1 MSALGWVRR
10 VALAAL
16 VVCVWTAFAAAV
28 RPDMAAA
35 DGFHGSGAAATAG
48 VPQATAGVPQA
59 SASPTISADTI
70 LGKRRYVA
78 AGTRAYVVGVENG
91 SFPPIGWHITG
102 QMGGFWAPPI
112 KALDGLW
119 FQIHGS
125 WLDHA
130 AQFTSGPGFVRL
142 SFAPTHGVR
151 PTLTE
156 FSPDGSPVVLV
167 GLTLVPVN
175 GQAQTVDL
183 MAQAHSQVMGAYPWS
198 GTTPTADQV
207 ENPDMAS
214 VQGHGVQFQQ
224 EQTSWYAEVGS
235 NVTPTQVTT
244 GSGDWGPTTQA
255 DRAVFGTK
263 GAGGRLSWN
272 LDVPAQGRT
281 LWVAVSASQFS
292 SAKAMA
298 AMRKG
303 LADPAQLLA
312 QKVAQRDG
320 VAGQSSFQV
329 PDAAVDQALLWG
341 KLNLADLH
349 RTVKDLQIR
358 DVNAGQSYPPPI
370 ATVPSLSGIDAAY
383 PDYPEFFGTDGAY
396 STYGLAVAGQ
406 WHEAVQQLDAIR
418 TVSRIVNGGTGKVV
432 HEINSTGAMYY
443 GDNSQPGDI
452 NETAQFAIAADLVWQ
467 WSGNPSVLKD
477 NYGFIKDGEH
487 YLASLDPS
495 ASDLWPAGNG
505 IQESTGLGQQAL
517 DVASESIR
525 ALGALHDMAV
535 AMHDTAT
542 ATWAANRQ
550 SAMLAAF
557 GQWWIPGQNLFADSL
572 CDGPNGSTCTQ
583 SGQQLQQRYWI
594 SVAPMEQSVAPADE
608 ANPALTTMEG
618 PTFTGSCGLY
628 VDGVGGP
635 SGTSG
640 QTCYLVNT
648 GAMAVAEANYGR
660 MSQSTSY
667 MDKVASQLTVEMP
680 GSLPELAQSAQY
692 NPYEAFTSRA
702 NVMQAWSS
710 YGLLWTTAHDILGV
724 EPNAPGHSLTVAP
737 DLPSAWPTAS
747 VQHLDVGSD
756 QLSVAAS
763 QGSGRFET
771 DVSGAQGLALS
782 IGAVIPSGSSVSS
795 VTLDG
800 QPVAYTT
807 STTDRG
813 LEVLAT
819 DPDTSGAAQ
828 SLVVQTSSS

>member
-1 MSALGWVRR
+1 MAASGLARR
-10 VALAAL
+10 VAVAAL
-16 VVCVWTAFAAAV
+16 ATCAVSGVAA
-28 RPDMAAA
+28 
-35 DGFHGSGAAATAG
+35 GAAAAKASTAG
-48 VPQATAGVPQA
+48 VPQAG
-59 SASPTISADTI
+59 ASPTISANTL

-119 FQIHGS
+119 FQVHGT

-130 AQFTSGPGFVRL
+130 SQYTSGPGFVRL
-142 SFAPTHGVR
+142 SFPATHGVR

-156 FSPDGSPVVLV
+156 FSPDGRPVVLV

-175 GQAQTVDL
+175 GQARSVPL
-183 MAQAHSQVMGAYPWS
+183 VAQAHSQVMAAYPWS
-198 GTTPTADQV
+198 STTPTADQV
-207 ENPDMAS
+207 ENPDTAS

-224 EQTSWYAEVGS
+224 QQTTWYAEVGAS
-235 NVTPTQVTT
+235 VAPAQVTT
-244 GSGDWGPTTQA
+244 GSGDWGPTTAA
-255 DRAVFGTK
+255 DQAVFGSK
-263 GAGGRLSWN
+263 GAGGQLSWN

-292 SAKAMA
+292 ATKAL
-298 AMRKG
+298 KTLHTG
-303 LADPAQLLA
+303 LADPARLLA
-312 QKVAQRDG
+312 QKVAERDA
-320 VAGQSSFQV
+320 VAGRSSFQV
-329 PDAAVDQALLWG
+329 PDGSVNQALLWS

-358 DVNAGQSYPPPI
+358 DVKAGKAYPPPI

-383 PDYPEFFGTDGAY
+383 PDYAEFFGTDGAY
-396 STYGLAVAGQ
+396 STYGLAVSGQ
-406 WHEAVQQLDAIR
+406 WKTAIQQLDAIR
-418 TVSRIVNGGTGKVV
+418 TVSRIVNGSTGKVV

-443 GDNSQPGDI
+443 GDNSDPGDI

-467 WSGNPSVLKD
+467 WSGDRSVLKD

-487 YLASLDPS
+487 YLASLAPS
-495 ASDLWPAGNG
+495 ASDPWPAGDG
-505 IQESTGLGQQAL
+505 IQESTGLGQQAV
-517 DVASESIR
+517 DVASETIR

-542 ATWAANRQ
+542 ATWAAARQ

-557 GQWWIPGQNLFADSL
+557 GQWWIPGQSLFADSL
-572 CDGPNGSTCTQ
+572 CDGPNGSTCTH
-583 SGQQLQQRYWI
+583 SGQQLQQRYWT
-594 SVAPMEQSVAPADE
+594 SVAPMEQDVAPVDE
-608 ANPALTTMEG
+608 ANAALATMEG

-648 GAMAVAEANYGR
+648 GALAVAEANYGR
-660 MSQSTSY
+660 MSQSTSD

-680 GSLPELAQSAQY
+680 GALPELAQSAQY

-724 EPNAPGHSLTVAP
+724 EPDAPAHSLTVAP
-737 DLPSAWPTAS
+737 DLPPSWPTAS
-747 VQHLDVGSD
+747 VQHLSVGSD
-756 QLSVAAS
+756 QLSVTAEQS
-763 QGSGRFET
+763 SGRLET
-771 DVSGAQGLALS
+771 DVTGADGLALT

-795 VTLDG
+795 VALDG

-807 STTDRG
+807 ATTDRG
-813 LEVLAT
+813 TEVLVS
-819 DPDTSGAAQ
+819 DPDSSGAEQ